1 MARQDV
7 ANGTY
12 EDTTADD
19 GLLGVPKE
27 TNSSTEEATRKE
39 GRASCRGAGQLAHLN
54 TPGAWCRGIYQ
65 TLKKLGFK
73 KDNWY
78 EVAED
83 KNRWEEEVLEGKL
96 RPEKPN
102 KKKPALGK

>member
-1 MARQDV
+1 MAWLGRMSQMEHTRIPRRMMTCWV
-7 ANGTY
+7 Y
-12 EDTTADD
+12 RRKLTA
-19 GLLGVPKE
+19 
-27 TNSSTEEATRKE
+27 TQRKRLE
-39 GRASCRGAGQLAHLN
+39 SKGELPWGRPVGAPEYTWG
-54 TPGAWCRGIYQ
+54 RGIYQ